1 MMLHGKAVVIT
12 GAGRGI
18 GAACARGAAG
28 QGARVVVNDVDAD
41 PAAETVEAIRAA
53 GGEAIS
59 CVADVSDWEDA
70 GRLIGTCIDTFGRI
84 DGLVNNAA
92 LYQRAPIEAFDPQV
106 ARALV
111 EVNVLGPLHCT
122 ARAVKPMLA
131 QGSGS
136 IVQVTSGAHM
146 GIAGLGIY
154 GATKGA
160 IASMLY
166 CWSLELAGT
175 GVRMNAISPFGLT
188 DIAIN
193 SARQIN
199 RRFNSDYP
207 EEQTPPGLQ
216 IQPPEANSPV
226 VEYLLSDAA
235 DWVHGQVV
243 RIDNGELQLCTH
255 PAQLLPSVVRDEWT
269 AAAVAQA
276 FDAELRDRLIP
287 CGVMG
292 MECLPIDLKSGF
304 WQRPG
309 APDLANSVD

>member
-1 MMLHGKAVVIT
+1 MMLHGKSVVIT

-18 GAACARGAAG
+18 GAAFAMGAAR
-28 QGARVVVNDVDAD
+28 QGARLVVNDVDPD
-41 PAAETVEAIRAA
+41 PAEEIVEAIRSA
-53 GGEAIS
+53 GGEAVS
-59 CVADVSDWEDA
+59 CIADVSDWEEA
-70 GRLIGTCIDTFGRI
+70 GRLIRTCIDSFGRI

-92 LYQRAPIEAFDPQV
+92 LYQRAPIEAFDPRV

-111 EVNVLGPLHCT
+111 EVNVLGPFHCT
-122 ARAVKPMLA
+122 AHAVRPMLE

-160 IASMLY
+160 VASMLY
-166 CWSLELAGT
+166 CWALELAGT

-188 DIAIN
+188 DIASN

-199 RRFNSDYP
+199 RRCQADFP
-207 EEQTPPGLQ
+207 EEALPPGIR
-216 IQPPEANSPV
+216 IQPPAANSPV
-226 VEYLLSDAA
+226 VEYLLSDEA
-235 DWVHGQVV
+235 DWVHGQLV

-255 PAQLLPSVVRDEWT
+255 PALLLPSVVREQWT
-269 AAAVAQA
+269 AEDVAAA
-276 FDAELRDRLIP
+276 FTTDFRDRMVP

-292 MECLPIDLKSGF
+292 MECLPVDLKSGF

-309 APDLANSVD
+309 APNLARPAE